1 MTLVRTMMT
10 VLNNGDD
17 NWCCQDVDAVG
28 KTVDSDGD
36 DILFLRC
43 LYLKSIWH
51 TFFITIALQLT

>member
-28 KTVDSDGD
+28 KTVDSDVMIYYSLD
-36 DILFLRC
+36 VC
-43 LYLKSIWH
+43 
-51 TFFITIALQLT
+51 T